1 MCIGGGVRWM
11 GWWLYFRHAHVK
23 VALYCSV
30 TDSQSKSD
38 LSWWDAFLG
47 LCPGCV
53 EISCIFVCF
62 QKHEISKK
70 EKKEKDRE
78 KEKGNGCEEQKWIMK
93 QISIDKKQETIIL
106 ISYLVYDT
114 GSPMY
119 GTHMIMIE
127 LM

>member
-1 MCIGGGVRWM
+1 M
-11 GWWLYFRHAHVK
+11 GR
-23 VALYCSV
+23 
-30 TDSQSKSD
+30 
-38 LSWWDAFLG
+38 FLR
-47 LCPGCV
+47 LTVCPGCV

-70 EKKEKDRE
+70 EKKGKDRE

-93 QISIDKKQETIIL
+93 QIIDKKQETIIL